1 MEESLK
7 VADNVAQD
15 LNKRENETGSET
27 GIVAESETGIVA
39 GNETGLDFVDCMI
52 RCMGIKEVDPKD
64 LNPIVLAY
72 VGDAVYS
79 LAVRTFLVA
88 NTGKR
93 QVNKINNDANSMV
106 SAKAQAKSIDK
117 IEDLLTE
124 EEKRFYKRGMNAKTN
139 TCAKNASLFEYRK
152 ATGLEALVGS
162 LYLLKRYDRLME
174 LIHLGLQ

>member
-52 RCMGIKEVDPKD
+52 RRMGIKEVDPKD

-124 EEKRFYKRGMNAKTN
+124 EEKDSTK
-139 TCAKNASLFEYRK
+139 
-152 ATGLEALVGS
+152 EA
-162 LYLLKRYDRLME
+162 
-174 LIHLGLQ
+174 